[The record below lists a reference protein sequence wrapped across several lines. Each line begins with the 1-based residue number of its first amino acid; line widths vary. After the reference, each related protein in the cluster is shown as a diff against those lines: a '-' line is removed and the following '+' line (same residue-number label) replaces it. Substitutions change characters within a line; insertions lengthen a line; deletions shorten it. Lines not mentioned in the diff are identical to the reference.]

1 MEEIVSNKFTICPS
15 TVGTGPYAYYPYPTI
30 GDLDRKFG
38 DVLTYMGL
46 ERAEKL
52 IGKEVIGSN
61 VFRIINEDKTA
72 ENIKEGILVDI
83 RKDDIKPFVIRDD
96 NFQGGRVNVQFI
108 REYKGGRV

>member
-1 MEEIVSNKFTICPS
+1 MEEIMSNKFTICPS
-15 TVGTGPYAYYPYPTI
+15 TAGTGPYAYYPTVGI
-30 GDLDRKFG
+30 LENKFG
-38 DVLTYMGL
+38 DVLTYMDL

-52 IGKEVIGSN
+52 IGKAVIGSN

>member
-1 MEEIVSNKFTICPS
+1 MEKIMSNKYTICPS
-15 TVGTGPYAYYPYPTI
+15 TVGTGPYAYYPTVGI
-30 GDLDRKFG
+30 LEGKFG
-38 DVLTYMGL
+38 DVLTYMDL

-72 ENIKEGILVDI
+72 EKIKEGILVDI
-83 RKDDIKPFVIRDD
+83 REEDIEPFVIRDD
-96 NFQGGRVNVQFI
+96 NFQGGRVNLQFI